1 MRESIIAIV
10 IFPFIL
16 LALAGFYVLVGIFIV
31 LSVAYSGVTVAY
43 EWLTELDWGFD
54 GVDVKRSKNDL

>member
-16 LALAGFYVLVGIFIV
+16 LALAGFYVLIGIFIV

-43 EWLTELDWGFD
+43 EWLAELDWGFD
-54 GVDVKRSKNDL
+54 GVNVKRNK

>member
-1 MRESIIAIV
+1 MRESIIAII

-16 LALAGFYVLVGIFIV
+16 LALAGFYVLIGIFIV

-43 EWLTELDWGFD
+43 EWLKELDWGFD
-54 GVDVKRSKNDL
+54 GVDVKRNK

>member
-16 LALAGFYVLVGIFIV
+16 LALAGFYVLIGIFIV

-54 GVDVKRSKNDL
+54 GVNVKRNK

>member
-16 LALAGFYVLVGIFIV
+16 LALAGFYVLIGIFIV
-31 LSVAYSGVTVAY
+31 LSVAYSGVTIAY
-43 EWLTELDWGFD
+43 EWLKELDWGFD
-54 GVDVKRSKNDL
+54 GVDVKRNK

>member
-16 LALAGFYVLVGIFIV
+16 LALAGFYVLIGIFIV

-43 EWLTELDWGFD
+43 EWLKELDWGFD
-54 GVDVKRSKNDL
+54 GVNVKRNK

>member
-16 LALAGFYVLVGIFIV
+16 LALAGFYVLIGIFIA

-43 EWLTELDWGFD
+43 EWLRELDWGFD
-54 GVDVKRSKNDL
+54 GVNVKRNK

>member
-16 LALAGFYVLVGIFIV
+16 LALAGFYVLIGIFIV

-43 EWLTELDWGFD
+43 EWLKELDWGFD
-54 GVDVKRSKNDL
+54 GVDVKRNK